1 MRFKA
6 FAAALAAAGIL
17 AAPAALAQIEIHW
30 WHSMSGQH
38 NDKIN
43 EIAKNFNAGQSEY
56 KLMPIFKGSY
66 PESMTAAIAAFRAG
80 NPPHIVQVFE
90 VGTAT
95 MMAAKGAIKPIAQ
108 LMKDAGEPFNP
119 KAYLPA
125 VTGYYS
131 DSEGNM
137 LSMPFNSS
145 TAIFYINRD
154 AFKKA
159 KLDPNNAP
167 KTWKEFTIAA
177 EKLKAAGQTC
187 VYTTGWPSWVHIENF
202 SAWHNLPIGTKE
214 NGMAGLDTVFQVN
227 TPLHIQH
234 IATLA
239 HYAKQGWFTYSG
251 RRQEGEDRFI
261 SGECAMLTS
270 SSSAIGKIR
279 KGAKFDFSAH
289 FLPYHHDIPGA
300 PQNSI
305 IGGATLW
312 VMSGKKAEDYKGVAK
327 FFAYLSRPEVQMD
340 WHTSTGYVP
349 ITLAA
354 FEMTQKSGYYEK
366 NPGVDVAIRQLN
378 HKPPTAN
385 SKGLR
390 FGGFVQG
397 REIFEEEMEAVLQGK
412 KNAKAAMDDAVKRGN
427 DILRKFEA
435 ANK

>member
-1 MRFKA
+1 MRIKTL
-6 FAAALAAAGIL
+6 AAALAAAGLL
-17 AAPAALAQIEIHW
+17 AAPAAFAQTEIQW

-43 EIAKNFNAGQSEY
+43 EIAKGFNASQAEY
-56 KLMPIFKGSY
+56 KLMPVYKGSY

-95 MMAAKGAIKPIAQ
+95 MMAAKGAIKPVTQ

-125 VTGYYS
+125 VTGYYT
-131 DSEGNM
+131 DNRGNM

-145 TAIFYINRD
+145 SAIFYINKD

-159 KLDPNNAP
+159 GLDPNKPP
-167 KTWKEFTIAA
+167 KTWKEFAVAA
-177 EKLKAAGQTC
+177 GKLKASGQAC
-187 VYTTGWPSWVHIENF
+187 AYTTGWPSWVHIENF
-202 SAWHNLPIGTKE
+202 SAWHNVPIGTKE
-214 NGMAGLDTVFQVN
+214 NGMAGIDTTFQINSPAHVK
-227 TPLHIQH
+227 HV
-234 IATLA
+234 AMLA
-239 HYAKQGWFTYSG
+239 DFAKNGWFTYSG

-261 SGECAMLTS
+261 SGECGMLTS

-279 KGAKFDFSAH
+279 KGAKFEFSAH
-289 FLPYHHDIPGA
+289 FLPYHDDIKGA

-312 VMSGKKAEDYKGVAK
+312 VMSGKKAADYKGVAK
-327 FFAYLSRPEVQMD
+327 FFSYLSRPEVQMD

-354 FEMTQKSGYYEK
+354 YEMTKKSGYYEK
-366 NPGVDVAIRQLN
+366 NPGVDVAIHQLN
-378 HKPPTAN
+378 NKAPTAN

-397 REIFEEEMEAVLQGK
+397 REVFEEEMESVLQGK
-412 KNAKAAMDDAVKRGN
+412 KPAKAAMDDAVKRGN
-427 DILRKFEA
+427 VILRKFEA